1 MRAVLLALAMLAP
14 LGAAAQTAEPR
25 AQADR
30 LMDIFVKRGVGV
42 FIETV
47 LEETL
52 IGQDA
57 NARSSVEQNR
67 ARWESEVGNFGQA
80 RDAVFAGERS
90 YAPVYRTLCY
100 VIRYPRRPLF
110 LALRYYHSPRHAEG
124 VPPARAD
131 GGAPARWELMN
142 YAWHD
147 NLNNWECAAGT
158 PVVPPRN

>member
-1 MRAVLLALAMLAP
+1 MRALLLAAALLLP
-14 LGAAAQTAEPR
+14 VGAAAQTGEPR
-25 AQADR
+25 GQADR
-30 LMDIFVKRGVGV
+30 LMDIFVTRGVGV

-57 NARSSVEQNR
+57 NARRSVEQNR
-67 ARWESEVGNFGQA
+67 ARWEAEVGNFGPA
-80 RDAVFAGERS
+80 RDAVFAGERA

-110 LALRYYHSPRHAEG
+110 LALRYYETPQ
-124 VPPARAD
+124 
-131 GGAPARWELMN
+131 RWELMN